1 MEYIVLWILALFG
14 LWSLI
19 TNILESFYNANR
31 EGEFDVILSVHN
43 QANSIY
49 VMIKQLSK
57 LDMVGK
63 IRIFDNASNDGT
75 MEVVKEIRKT
85 NSKVVIEE

>member
-31 EGEFDVILSVHN
+31 SGEFEVTLNVFN
-43 QANSIY
+43 QASSIY
-49 VMIKQLSK
+49 MIIKQLSR

-63 IRIFDNASNDGT
+63 IRIIDNNSTDET
-75 MEVVKEIRKT
+75 VDIIKEIQRT
-85 NSKVVIEE
+85 NSKVVIEK